1 MNTNQEKNE
10 AGLKLVITDFLLYLS
25 QHAWLISLSLPGN
38 GAYYYKINLIR
49 GEY

>member
-10 AGLKLVITDFLLYLS
+10 AGLKLVVPDFLPYLS

-38 GAYYYKINLIR
+38 GAHSHKINLIR
-49 GEY
+49 GE